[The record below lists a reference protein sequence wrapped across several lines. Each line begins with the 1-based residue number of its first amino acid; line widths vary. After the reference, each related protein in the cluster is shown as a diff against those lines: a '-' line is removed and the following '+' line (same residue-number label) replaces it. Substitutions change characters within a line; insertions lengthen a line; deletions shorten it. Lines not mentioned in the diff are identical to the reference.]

1 MKYEGRFWEEGLQWG
16 SVREDSERAVRAQ
29 SVCV

>member
-1 MKYEGRFWEEGLQWG
+1 MRVDFWEEGLQWG